1 MAALELDYSF
11 IWSTVIFKSTSPL
24 HAVLCKAGDRLMD
37 NRARGPCPVELRV
50 ERERQAMDRKTNK
63 HRTISWNSAA
73 KDKSRMQGITRKRGM
88 AEESLLV
95 ALMSKLEE
103 MPSKAQREGC
113 SRPRELHT
121 WSLRDDKELGT
132 LCCLPFQ
139 LCPTLLRPHG
149 LHPARLFCPWGF
161 SRQESRCGLP
171 FPTPGDLPDPG
182 MEPVFPAWAG
192 GFFTA
197 GLPGK
202 L

>member
-1 MAALELDYSF
+1 
-11 IWSTVIFKSTSPL
+11 
-24 HAVLCKAGDRLMD
+24 
-37 NRARGPCPVELRV
+37 
-50 ERERQAMDRKTNK
+50 MDRKTNK

-161 SRQESRCGLP
+161 SRQESQSGLSCP
-171 FPTPGDLPDPG
+171 PPGDLLNLGIKCRSPTLQVDSLWSEPPG
-182 MEPVFPAWAG
+182 NPKNSGVGSLYLLQGIFLTQESNQ
-192 GFFTA
+192 
-197 GLPGK
+197 GLLDCRRILYQLSYEGAQSLRVNPGVTNESQ
-202 L
+202 

>member
-1 MAALELDYSF
+1 
-11 IWSTVIFKSTSPL
+11 
-24 HAVLCKAGDRLMD
+24 MD

-63 HRTISWNSAA
+63 HTTISWNSAA

-95 ALMSKLEE
+95 ALMSKLKE

-113 SRPRELHT
+113 SRPREMHT

-139 LCPTLLRPHG
+139 LRPTLLRPHG
-149 LHPARLFCPWGF
+149 LHPARLFCRGF
-161 SRQESRCGLP
+161 SRQESWSGLS